1 MQYFSII
8 AQKSG
13 AILQYFLIIAHKT
26 SAILQCFSIIAL
38 KYCNNSEKYWLIL
51 WYNPNEMRHE
61 PYDNWKSLFTFYTWL
76 FFSPLPLIFARS
88 VLWVCHVDSPQIENP
103 SNLSNFLS
111 VQLLNHDFKK
121 KSLWEP
127 PAVTMKNII
136 LLIQISLYPG
146 LIFTPNILRFTGV
159 WSHCNTAELKGFYQ
173 ERDIVI

>member
-1 MQYFSII
+1 MIDQSSNWFFSCK
-8 AQKSG
+8 QKLFGCWPYRIVCS
-13 AILQYFLIIAHKT
+13 LESFDQMKKNKTNKLWYFLQIRT
-26 SAILQCFSIIAL
+26 L
-38 KYCNNSEKYWLIL
+38 
-51 WYNPNEMRHE
+51 P
-61 PYDNWKSLFTFYTWL
+61 WL

-136 LLIQISLYPG
+136 HDN
-146 LIFTPNILRFTGV
+146 PNISVSR
-159 WSHCNTAELKGFYQ
+159 S
-173 ERDIVI
+173 DIHAQCSQVQWCVMIL